1 MIQQLKKQESENKII
16 RLFSISIAFI
26 FIDTSIVL
34 AIEYDLEYDTNGN
47 LIQGK
52 DKYFEYNTF
61 NQLFKVRENNENGNI
76 LEEYYY
82 DQDGNRILK
91 IEYESGQVKQEIYYI
106 NENYIQIVNS
116 TGTFSEVYYYDDSG
130 LIAENGTDSKLK
142 AYHSDHLG
150 STNLVTNESGSIVE
164 EDYYEPY
171 GSELQD
177 SNSRY
182 TYTGKEKDATGL
194 MYYGARNYN
203 PEQGQFIEPD
213 KILAQVYDPQQ
224 LNRYAYARNNPYKY
238 IDKEGKAIFDV
249 NAQGNP
255 ASFLQVIA
263 DYQKVFVA
271 KQERLKLAQTQL
283 ELGLRKEFG
292 DLPKIQSSSV
302 IGAYPSPNIMSTT
315 RYTFYQLQEM
325 KLSKSFNIQINQYQ
339 DVVGY
344 KYEDRLVSVG
354 LMEERGFEKS
364 NIISEISS
372 QYQQITG
379 KTYEPSSIKR
389 GISSAIHFG
398 ESLYTKINKLI
409 GGRNSN

>member
-255 ASFLQVIA
+255 ASFLQV
-263 DYQKVFVA
+263 
-271 KQERLKLAQTQL
+271 
-283 ELGLRKEFG
+283 
-292 DLPKIQSSSV
+292 
-302 IGAYPSPNIMSTT
+302 
-315 RYTFYQLQEM
+315 
-325 KLSKSFNIQINQYQ
+325 
-339 DVVGY
+339 
-344 KYEDRLVSVG
+344 
-354 LMEERGFEKS
+354 
-364 NIISEISS
+364 
-372 QYQQITG
+372 
-379 KTYEPSSIKR
+379 
-389 GISSAIHFG
+389 
-398 ESLYTKINKLI
+398 
-409 GGRNSN
+409 